1 MSTAITPPN
10 IPPGLYATT
19 AFQIVINLLVLL
31 KAEGVVSENDRVDLL
46 NTVAAGLNSVNNPQ
60 IRAMKELLWHL
71 SGVKPS

>member
-1 MSTAITPPN
+1 MSTAINAPN

-19 AFQIVINLLVLL
+19 TFQIVINLLVLL
-31 KAEGVVSENDRVDLL
+31 KTEGVVSENDRVDLL
-46 NTVAAGLNSVNNPQ
+46 NTVAAGLNPGNNPQ